1 MITQFIRATLC
12 TSLAFGISG
21 VAVAQYG
28 PGQPPVNQV
37 AMFPEGSGC
46 FFAEVLN
53 CYNIVPANELPQCPS
68 SGCTPI
74 PPKPGQ
80 PQTLHWKCDRD
91 LELRDPTNGVV
102 SQLHLLTQG
111 TYGNLAGTVT
121 QHVCGQHYICKC
133 ATATWEN
140 YLAWEADNNVKPPC
154 TPGVT
159 LLGGGGGIPYS
170 SQSLSETPCIGTGT
184 ITDPPPTGGRP

>member
-28 PGQPPVNQV
+28 PGQPPVNQA

-46 FFAEVLN
+46 FFALVLN
-53 CYNIVPANELPQCPS
+53 CYDIVPGSELPPCSS

-80 PQTLHWKCDRD
+80 PQTLRWKCDKE
-91 LELRDPTNGVV
+91 LELQNPTNGVV
-102 SQLHLLTQG
+102 SKLRLMPQG
-111 TYGNLAGTVT
+111 GNGNLAGTVT
-121 QHVCGQHYICKC
+121 QHVCGNHYFCRC
-133 ATATWEN
+133 NTATWDD
-140 YLAWEADNNVKPPC
+140 YLAWVANNNVKPAC
-154 TPGVT
+154 TPGVI
-159 LLGGGGGIPYS
+159 LLGGGGGISYS
-170 SQSLSETPCIGTGT
+170 SQLLSETPCIGTGT
-184 ITDPPPTGGRP
+184 VTDPPPTGGRP